1 MNTIINA
8 ALDRSRTVLLT
19 LVLIL
24 VSGVV
29 AYVNIPKESDPDIDI
44 PIIYVSMSHEGIS
57 PEDAERLLVRP
68 MEKELRAIEGVKEM
82 RSTAAE
88 GHASVLLE
96 FEAGF
101 DADQA
106 FNDVSEK
113 VDIAK
118 NELPG
123 DTEEPTVNE
132 VNVGLFPVLI
142 VTLSGEVPE
151 RTMFKLAR
159 DLRDELEGLPGV
171 LEAEIAGDRDEVL
184 EVIVDPLR
192 MESYNIS
199 HGELVRAM
207 TMNNRLVA
215 AGALDTGQGRFS
227 VKVPGLFQTAKDVLE
242 VPIKVNGD
250 GVVTLADI
258 TSVRRTFKDATT
270 YARLNGKPAVVLEIK
285 KRLGENVIVTIDD
298 VRRIVAQESANW
310 PPGVEVA
317 FSQDKADEIR
327 MMLNELQNNVIS
339 AIILVMVV
347 VVGAL
352 GLRSAGLVGLAIP
365 SSFLF
370 GILVLSMLGLT
381 MNMVV
386 LFSLILAVGML
397 VDGAIVVTE
406 FADRKMAEGVH
417 RRDAYALA
425 AKRMAWPITASTA
438 TTLAAFMPLL
448 FWPGVVGEFMLF
460 LPITLMATLSGSL
473 LMALVFV
480 PTLGAYVGK
489 PGSANPEIRAA
500 LAGSE
505 SGSLD
510 QVPGLTGTYVRTL
523 QVLLRHPLKVVAL
536 AVALLVGTQAYYA
549 NRGNGIEFFPDVEP
563 NQAVIM
569 IHARGNMSIDERDA
583 LVREVEAEVLQV
595 PGIETAYARVGTSS
609 QGSNMAEDVIG
620 TIQLELEDWDTRQ
633 PAAQIMDEIRR
644 RTKGLAGIG
653 VEVRKPVV
661 GPPTGKPI
669 QLHLSSRYPEA
680 IEPVLVEVLAGVRR
694 IEGLIDIEDSRAVP
708 GVEWQLEVDR
718 AQAGR
723 FSADIA
729 TVGNMVKLVTNGIKV
744 DEYRPDDSDEE
755 VEIRVRYPLDERN
768 INQLDQLRIR
778 TPDGLVPI
786 SNFVTRSP
794 KAKTGT
800 VKRTDGRRIM
810 TIKAGVAEGVLPDNK
825 MREVRA
831 WLAGQELD
839 PRVEIAFKGEDEE
852 QKKAEAFLKKAF
864 GVALFVMAIILVT
877 QFNSFYHAFLILTA
891 VIMSTIG
898 VMLGLIVTG
907 QPFGIVMT
915 GVGVITL
922 AGIVVNNNIVLID
935 TYDRLKKSGMPA
947 LEAVVRT
954 GAQRL
959 RPVMLTAVTT
969 VLGLMPMV
977 LQVNIDMFSREISM
991 GAPST
996 QWWVQLATAVV
1007 AGLSFAT
1014 VLTLVVTPCL
1024 LVIGA
1029 NTSKRLED
1037 RRARRAARAI
1047 AGAQAAG

>member
-1 MNTIINA
+1 MNTIITA

-19 LVLIL
+19 LALIL
-24 VSGVV
+24 ISGIV
-29 AYVNIPKESDPDIDI
+29 AYINIPKESDPDIDI
-44 PIIYVSMSHEGIS
+44 PIIYVSMPHEGIS

-68 MEKELRAIEGVKEM
+68 MEKELRSIEGVKEM
-82 RSTAAE
+82 RSTARE

-142 VTLSGEVPE
+142 VTLSGELPE
-151 RTMFKLAR
+151 RTLFKLAR
-159 DLRDELEGLPGV
+159 DLRDELEGLAGV
-171 LEAEIAGDRDEVL
+171 LEAEIAGDREEVL

-199 HGELVRAM
+199 HSELVRAM

-258 TSVRRTFKDATT
+258 TSVRRTFKDATS
-270 YARLNGKPAVVLEIK
+270 YARLNGRQAVVLEIK
-285 KRLGENVIVTIDD
+285 KRLGENVILTIDD
-298 VRRIVAQESANW
+298 VRRVVAEESAHW
-310 PPGVEVA
+310 PPGVQIA
-317 FSQDKADEIR
+317 FSQDKAEEIR
-327 MMLNELQNNVIS
+327 DMLNELQNNVIS

-406 FADRKMAEGVH
+406 YADRKMAEGVH
-417 RRDAYALA
+417 KRDAYALA

-460 LPITLMATLSGSL
+460 LPITLIATLSGSL

-505 SGSLD
+505 TGPLD

-523 QVLLRHPLKVVAL
+523 QVLLRHPLKVVL
-536 AVALLVGTQAYYA
+536 VAVLLLVGTQVYYA

-563 NQAVIM
+563 NQAVVLV
-569 IHARGNMSIDERDA
+569 HARGNMSIDERDS
-583 LVREVEAEVLQV
+583 LVREVEAQVLQV
-595 PGIETAYARVGTSS
+595 RGIETAYARVGTSS
-609 QGSNMAEDVIG
+609 GGSDVAEDVIG
-620 TIQLELEDWDTRQ
+620 TIQLELMDWDRRQ
-633 PAAQIMDEIRR
+633 PAAEIMDEIRQ
-644 RTKGLAGIG
+644 RTKSLAGIS

-669 QLHLSSRYPEA
+669 QLHLSSRYPET
-680 IEPVLVEVLAGVRR
+680 IEPVLVQVLAGVRQ
-694 IEGLIDIEDSRAVP
+694 IAGLIDIEDSRAVP

-723 FSADIA
+723 FAADIT

-800 VKRTDGRRIM
+800 IKRTDSRRVM

-831 WLAGQELD
+831 WLGEQELD

-852 QKKAEAFLKKAF
+852 QKKAEAFLTKAF

-877 QFNSFYHAFLILTA
+877 QFNSFYQAFLILTA

-898 VMLGLIVTG
+898 VMLGLIITG

-935 TYDRLKKSGMPA
+935 TYDRLKKSGMPPV
-947 LEAVVRT
+947 EAVVRT

-959 RPVMLTAVTT
+959 RPVMLTAITT

-977 LQVNIDMFSREISM
+977 LQINIDIFTREVSM

-1007 AGLSFAT
+1007 SGLTFAT

-1024 LVIGA
+1024 LVVGA

-1037 RRARRAARAI
+1037 RRARRAARAMT
-1047 AGAQAAG
+1047 QAEEAV